1 MLARI
6 FAVVREIAGE
16 EYEVRLRFERV
27 DRLDGALE
35 RRGAERIGRTV
46 EANVGVAEL
55 EETDLWQRAT
65 IGVVAISS
73 SKDYLQ
79 GQIQLIEKQAV
90 RIANDN
96 GAEVV
101 DVIVEYL

>member
-1 MLARI
+1 M
-6 FAVVREIAGE
+6 
-16 EYEVRLRFERV
+16 RFGKRQ
-27 DRLDGALE
+27 L
-35 RRGAERIGRTV
+35 
-46 EANVGVAEL
+46 ANVILVAV
-55 EETDLWQRAT
+55 

-101 DVIVEYL
+101 DVFVEYL